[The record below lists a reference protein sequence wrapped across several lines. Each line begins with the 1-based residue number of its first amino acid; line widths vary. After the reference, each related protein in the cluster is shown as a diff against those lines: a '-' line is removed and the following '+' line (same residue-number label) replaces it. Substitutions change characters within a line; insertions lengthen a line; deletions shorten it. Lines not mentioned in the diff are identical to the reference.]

1 MVDQRSRAT
10 DAEGLSWLKA
20 GWIQHARKRT
30 STYSVITAVLVL
42 FFVVVLLLE
51 LLEDDISTFE
61 VLLSAVLALAGIATA
76 LAVFVGG
83 VKLSKWFGLGF
94 VLLHAAVS
102 VYYLGFSD
110 ERQNAVAAVQEMT
123 VMAVYL
129 AWFYGPRIGRILEA
143 AILVAVCTAM
153 LLGPFGGGAVE
164 GDRTAG
170 MFGVTNVLG
179 VALLTWLCLEVGFF
193 VRHRM
198 MLEGHTDP
206 LTGALNRRGFTVRV
220 ADEVR
225 RARRSGAPLSVAVLD
240 LDDFK
245 AVNDGS
251 GHEAGDA
258 VLKSLVAQWS
268 SLSRHTDVVARLG
281 GDEFVMVLPHTS
293 AADAKTMLHRMRK
306 LASHPWSWGVT
317 EVQSDDTIESVL
329 RRADAEMYRAKRG
342 F

>member
-1 MVDQRSRAT
+1 MTV
-10 DAEGLSWLKA
+10 
-20 GWIQHARKRT
+20 
-30 STYSVITAVLVL
+30 VLCL

-51 LLEDDISTFE
+51 LLEDDITTFE
-61 VLLSAVLALAGIATA
+61 VLLSAA
-76 LAVFVGG
+76 LAVGG
-83 VKLSKWFGLGF
+83 IVTAVLVLFAGVRLPKWFGLGF
-94 VLLHAAVS
+94 VLMHAVVS

-129 AWFYGPRIGRILEA
+129 AWFYGPRIGRVLEL
-143 AILVAVCTAM
+143 AILIAVGAAM
-153 LLGPFGGGAVE
+153 LLGPFGGEAVE
-164 GDRTAG
+164 GDTRAG
-170 MFGVTNVLG
+170 MFGITNVLG
-179 VALLTWLCLEVGFF
+179 VALLTWLCLEIGFF

-198 MLEGHTDP
+198 VREGATDP
-206 LTGALNRRGFTVRV
+206 LTGALNRRGFVGRM
-220 ADEVR
+220 AEELR
-225 RARRSGAPLSVAVLD
+225 RSRRSGEPLSVALLD

-258 VLKSLVAQWS
+258 VLKSLVAQWT
-268 SLSRHTDVVARLG
+268 SLSRHTDLVAQHD
-281 GDEFVMVLPHTS
+281 GDEFVMLLPRTS
-293 AADAKTMLHRMRK
+293 AADARKMLHRMRL

-317 EVQSDDTIESVL
+317 EVLPDDTVESVL